1 MVSSAEA
8 RSEGLPDTTVVD
20 MTRPLVPTT
29 ASMTTLPAT
38 KPSTASG
45 GAMAG
50 AEVRSLGGTTYCPFE
65 GARVEEIFS
74 GEVRGACFATVTTAT
89 CFFAGS
95 GGGIGA
101 AGSTGG
107 TCGAEESLDAE
118 GVCGEGTNGVV

>member
-65 GARVEEIFS
+65 GARGEEIFS
-74 GEVRGACFATVTTAT
+74 EEVGGACFATVTTAT

-95 GGGIGA
+95 GGGTGA
-101 AGSTGG
+101 AGAAGG
-107 TCGAEESLDAE
+107 GLGEERRKL
-118 GVCGEGTNGVV
+118 GEGILAA